1 METVQ
6 TVLENEAILLISAF
20 ASIVLLAMWLEYVIR
35 RWSYVPRKKQRR
47 SFGYNPQDARTVSA
61 DRKGR

>member
-35 RWSYVPRKKQRR
+35 RWSYVPRKRQRR
-47 SFGYNPQDARTVSA
+47 SFGYNPGRI
-61 DRKGR
+61 KGR

>member
-35 RWSYVPRKKQRR
+35 RWSYVPRKRQRR
-47 SFGYNPQDARTVSA
+47 SFGERW
-61 DRKGR
+61 